1 MTKITEQRL
10 SELNCSTITD
20 REIRKLVKAY
30 RKAKYGDGWIEWGG
44 GSPKPHLGYH
54 THVEVRFRN
63 GDTDENQTVLFW
75 WGSSSCTN
83 NWLHDGSAQDIIAYR
98 VVRK

>member
-30 RKAKYGDGWIEWGG
+30 RKAKHGDEWIEWDGDPGG
-44 GSPKPHLGYH
+44 PDLPPSTMVKTKWSNGNDYGVSS
-54 THVEVRFRN
+54 VR
-63 GDTDENQTVLFW
+63 W
-75 WGSSSCTN
+75 WGGHGVN
-83 NWLHDGSAQDIIAYR
+83 NWDRNTSVHIIAYR

>member
-30 RKAKYGDGWIEWGG
+30 RKAKYGGKWIEWKGG
-44 GSPKPHLGYH
+44 ECPVEGSVM
-54 THVEVRFRN
+54 VEVKYRDGKNNVPYRMPN
-63 GDTDENQTVLFW
+63 KELAGKYHWYDTGV
-75 WGSSSCTN
+75 CT
-83 NWLHDGSAQDIIAYR
+83 DIIAYR
-98 VVRK
+98 AVPE